1 MQITWTTVPR
11 LHYKAFVLERVWVQL
26 TLSLSAVL
34 TPYPSQP
41 VGPAARPL
49 LQASSFKGL
58 TGELTSFKHA
68 TSFVAAIARK
78 K

>member
-1 MQITWTTVPR
+1 MSP
-11 LHYKAFVLERVWVQL
+11 FVLERVWVQL

-34 TPYPSQP
+34 TSYPSQP
-41 VGPAARPL
+41 VGPAARPI

-58 TGELTSFKHA
+58 IEGLTSLKHA

-78 K
+78 